1 MRRSVLILGLLSA
14 GLVVGW
20 CGHALTPSPVQPR
33 SVEPRGSL
41 PEWEQVSIRRF
52 KEAAPSV
59 VYITTTEE
67 RARDFFGLD
76 VVEVPTGSGTGFI
89 WDAQGHVVTNFHVIQ
104 GAARAFIT
112 LADGSRHEA
121 TYVGGAPDKDLAVLL
136 MTKTPPKLR
145 PIPLGTSA
153 DLQVGQAVLA
163 IGNPFGLDQ
172 TLTTGVVSALGR
184 EIQSVTR
191 RRIAGVIQTDAA
203 INPGNSGGPLLDSA
217 GRLVGVN
224 TAIQS
229 PSGASAGIGF
239 AMPVDTVNRVVP
251 QLIARGKLERPGPG
265 LRARGA
271 TAGGASLWPPEGR
284 DGGEGLPR
292 RSRRPGRPPGRGGR
306 GPQRPRRRP
315 HPGREWP
322 FCRGLGWPAGRRGGP
337 ALGQFRE
344 PGNPATGKEDA
355 RGHPPGG
362 GAGLSGFKGRRTTTL
377 AEKRRENGGAQ
388 RNASLAA
395 ALCVPLPSLRVQ
407 LFLGAG
413 GQPWIHTGSSP
424 SSFSTASR
432 PRGPGST
439 VKSFTQ
445 AFT

>member
-1 MRRSVLILGLLSA
+1 MRKTLLILGLVA
-14 GLVVGW
+14 TGVFAGW
-20 CGHALTPSPVQPR
+20 CGHALTPGLVKPR
-33 SVEPRGSL
+33 LVEPRGPL

-67 RARDFFGLD
+67 RSRDLFGLD
-76 VVEVPTGSGTGFI
+76 VVEVPAGSGTGFI

-104 GAARAFIT
+104 GATRAFIT

-121 TYVGGAPDKDLAVLL
+121 AYVGGAPDKDLAVLL
-136 MTKTPPKLR
+136 LAKTPPKLR

-239 AMPVDTVNRVVP
+239 AVPVDTVNRVVP
-251 QLIARGKLERPGPG
+251 QLIARGTLERPDLGFEPVAPR
-265 LRARGA
+265 LVERAF
-271 TAGGASLWPPEGR
+271 
-284 DGGEGLPR
+284 
-292 RSRRPGRPPGRGGR
+292 
-306 GPQRPRRRP
+306 GPQK
-315 HPGREWP
+315 GVMV
-322 FCRGLGWPAGRRGGP
+322 GKVYRGGP
-337 ALGQFRE
+337 A
-344 PGNPATGKEDA
+344 A
-355 RGHPPGG
+355 R
-362 GAGLSGFKGRRTTTL
+362 AGLQGVGAEGRRVFAGDL
-377 AEKRRENGGAQ
+377 IQAVNGRAIEDWDGLLDAVE
-388 RNASLAA
+388 
-395 ALCVPLPSLRVQ
+395 ALPL
-407 LFLGAG
+407 
-413 GQPWIHTGSSP
+413 GSS
-424 SSFSTASR
+424 ADLDIQR
-432 PRGPGST
+432 QGRRMRL
-439 VKSFTQ
+439 
-445 AFT
+445 AIRLEAARD